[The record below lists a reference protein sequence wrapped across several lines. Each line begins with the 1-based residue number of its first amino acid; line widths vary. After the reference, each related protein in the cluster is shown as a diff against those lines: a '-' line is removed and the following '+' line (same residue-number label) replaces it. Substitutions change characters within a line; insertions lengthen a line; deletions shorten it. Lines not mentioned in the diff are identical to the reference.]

1 MNFSRQ
7 RRKILE
13 TLENNV
19 VHPSAEYIHKKLQE
33 DETGRKIGLATV
45 YRNLNKLSEN
55 GTIKRIDGLDGSVH
69 YDHNTHVHYHFFC
82 KKCRKIFDLP
92 AEISPDIVERAEK
105 LSGFKIDTHEIVFH
119 GECNIC
125 KMKGENNG

>member
-13 TLENNV
+13 TLKNNV
-19 VHPSAEYIHKKLQE
+19 VHPSAEYIHKKLQ
-33 DETGRKIGLATV
+33 DDKIKPKIGLATV
-45 YRNLNKLSEN
+45 YRNLNQLSES
-55 GTIKRIDGLDGSVH
+55 GIIKRIHGLDNSVH

-92 AEISPDIVERAEK
+92 ASISPDIVRRAEE

-119 GECNIC
+119 GECNEC
-125 KMKGENNG
+125 RMKGENNG

>member
-13 TLENNV
+13 TLKNNA
-19 VHPSAEYIHKKLQE
+19 VHPSAEYLYKKINE
-33 DETGRKIGLATV
+33 DKKENIGLATV

-55 GTIKRIDGLDGSVH
+55 GTIKKISGLEDTVH
-69 YDHNTHVHYHFFC
+69 YDHNTYIHYHFFC

-92 AEISPDIVERAEK
+92 SNISPNIVQKAEDIT
-105 LSGFKIDTHEIVFH
+105 GFKIDTHEIVFH
-119 GECNIC
+119 GECSDC
-125 KMKGENNG
+125 RKKGEENG